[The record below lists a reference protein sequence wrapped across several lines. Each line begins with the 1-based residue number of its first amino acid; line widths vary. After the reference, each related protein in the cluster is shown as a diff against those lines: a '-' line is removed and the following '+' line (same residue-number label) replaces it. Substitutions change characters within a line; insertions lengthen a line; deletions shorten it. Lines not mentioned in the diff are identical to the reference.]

1 MPIDGMF
8 VGKLAQELNHSLTG
22 GRVDAIDALNKT
34 DYVFQIRVPGQ
45 TLFLYLSVSYNNPTI
60 FATPS
65 KFEKP
70 TTASSFAM
78 LLRKH
83 LYGAYVIEVN
93 SLNHDRIIEIDFEAK
108 NEMLGSE
115 KKALVIELIGR
126 FANLL
131 LLDSNRK
138 IIDAIKQLSVLENNS
153 RGIMRGLEYTPLL
166 NNKMSPE
173 DEKGINERFGLNEN
187 LFSKNIV
194 DSISGISPSLANYL
208 ISKYTTSKDDFFSFF
223 KKETNAFDP
232 VMTDK
237 DYYYFNIFSDN
248 ADHYKTLSD
257 LLFAYYQKY
266 AQEKILRDNNAVVY
280 QTVSNNLKR
289 VTKKLVKL
297 SDDLENDKNAEEL
310 RLKGEILLANIGSNI
325 PRSSSVTLDNYYDG
339 SKITI
344 QIDPAKSIKDNSNQ
358 YFKKY
363 RKEKIAIE
371 HLSSQIQLAQDEKE
385 YLELLSYQLE
395 KASLKI

>member
-115 KKALVIELIGR
+115 KKALVIEL
-126 FANLL
+126 
-131 LLDSNRK
+131 
-138 IIDAIKQLSVLENNS
+138 
-153 RGIMRGLEYTPLL
+153 
-166 NNKMSPE
+166 
-173 DEKGINERFGLNEN
+173 
-187 LFSKNIV
+187 
-194 DSISGISPSLANYL
+194 
-208 ISKYTTSKDDFFSFF
+208 
-223 KKETNAFDP
+223 
-232 VMTDK
+232 
-237 DYYYFNIFSDN
+237 
-248 ADHYKTLSD
+248 
-257 LLFAYYQKY
+257 
-266 AQEKILRDNNAVVY
+266 
-280 QTVSNNLKR
+280 
-289 VTKKLVKL
+289 
-297 SDDLENDKNAEEL
+297 
-310 RLKGEILLANIGSNI
+310 
-325 PRSSSVTLDNYYDG
+325 
-339 SKITI
+339 
-344 QIDPAKSIKDNSNQ
+344 
-358 YFKKY
+358 
-363 RKEKIAIE
+363 
-371 HLSSQIQLAQDEKE
+371 
-385 YLELLSYQLE
+385 
-395 KASLKI
+395 